1 MNHPIALEFRGVSK
15 TFGATEEPVVLFEGL
30 DWSLG
35 TGQSVA
41 VVGESGAGKTTLL
54 HLAATLE
61 RPDAG
66 EVLVDG
72 RPTAGLDERELSGLR
87 TRSLGLVF
95 QFHFLLKEFTVV
107 ENVALPSWLAGVSK
121 KESWDRARRLVS
133 LVGLE
138 KRSQHYPHQLSGG
151 ERQRVALARA
161 LVNDPALLLADEP
174 TGNLDVRH
182 ARAVQDLLL
191 GLVATEGKTLLLVTH
206 DQEFARRTGQAL
218 RLEAGRL
225 VPL

>member
-15 TFGATEEPVVLFEGL
+15 TFGAIEEPVVLFEGF

-61 RPDAG
+61 RPDSG
-66 EVLVDG
+66 EVLVGG
-72 RPTAGLDERELSGLR
+72 RPTAGLDERELSALR
-87 TRSLGLVF
+87 RHSLGLVF
-95 QFHFLLKEFTVV
+95 QFHFLLKEFTVL
-107 ENVALPSWLAGVSK
+107 ENVALPSWLAGVPK
-121 KESWDRARRLVS
+121 KESWDRARRLVA
-133 LVGLE
+133 LVGLQ
-138 KRSQHYPHQLSGG
+138 KRTQHYPHQLSGG

-161 LVNDPALLLADEP
+161 LVNDPAVLLADEP

-191 GLVATEGKTLLLVTH
+191 DLVATEGKTLLLVTH
-206 DQEFARRTGQAL
+206 DQDFARRTGQGL

>member
-1 MNHPIALEFRGVSK
+1 
-15 TFGATEEPVVLFEGL
+15 
-30 DWSLG
+30 
-35 TGQSVA
+35 
-41 VVGESGAGKTTLL
+41 
-54 HLAATLE
+54 
-61 RPDAG
+61 
-66 EVLVDG
+66 
-72 RPTAGLDERELSGLR
+72 
-87 TRSLGLVF
+87 
-95 QFHFLLKEFTVV
+95 
-107 ENVALPSWLAGVSK
+107 
-121 KESWDRARRLVS
+121 
-133 LVGLE
+133 
-138 KRSQHYPHQLSGG
+138 
-151 ERQRVALARA
+151 VALARA